1 MNDGTNIASDD
12 IVLKPKFRYWL
23 MKNFLLITLAIF
35 VFIFSKYIREHEL
48 LKFISGTILVLLIFI
63 IFYRYIS
70 MLLCTK
76 WIITREQIKI
86 YQGVLSKRINYI
98 ELYRVYDYEEKQSF
112 IQSLINNTNIY
123 IYSGDKSTPELLMNG
138 LKANSDIIQTIR
150 NRVEEQKK
158 EKKEY
163 MNLQTDN
170 DMKRVLLFFSLMLL
184 LGNIKGLAQSIV
196 IDPAMIGTL
205 VYSHQAQQGV
215 LKDIQSEETK
225 IRNFQILIQQKMS
238 QIQSLQEKTY
248 NYLSTVNAVVKN
260 GKDIIY
266 ASTLARDIAKYQSEA
281 AKYAVGDPKLLTIIA
296 KTEYELISR
305 SVDLMIYINNIALQ
319 GGEKNLMDNKQR
331 IDLCIHV
338 VNELRRMRGLA
349 YAVCRQMKSA
359 KRAGVLKTLVPGQF
373 KYVNSG
379 KQKVDNILNGIKWIS
394 KGGY

>member
-1 MNDGTNIASDD
+1 
-12 IVLKPKFRYWL
+12 
-23 MKNFLLITLAIF
+23 
-35 VFIFSKYIREHEL
+35 
-48 LKFISGTILVLLIFI
+48 
-63 IFYRYIS
+63 
-70 MLLCTK
+70 
-76 WIITREQIKI
+76 
-86 YQGVLSKRINYI
+86 
-98 ELYRVYDYEEKQSF
+98 
-112 IQSLINNTNIY
+112 
-123 IYSGDKSTPELLMNG
+123 
-138 LKANSDIIQTIR
+138 
-150 NRVEEQKK
+150 
-158 EKKEY
+158 

-196 IDPAMIGTL
+196 IDPVMIGTL
-205 VYSHQAQQGV
+205 VYSHQEQQGV

-225 IRNFQILIQQKMS
+225 IRNFQILIQQKMN

-266 ASTLARDIAKYQSEA
+266 A
-281 AKYAVGDPKLLTIIA
+281 KLLTIIA

>member
-1 MNDGTNIASDD
+1 
-12 IVLKPKFRYWL
+12 
-23 MKNFLLITLAIF
+23 
-35 VFIFSKYIREHEL
+35 
-48 LKFISGTILVLLIFI
+48 
-63 IFYRYIS
+63 
-70 MLLCTK
+70 
-76 WIITREQIKI
+76 
-86 YQGVLSKRINYI
+86 
-98 ELYRVYDYEEKQSF
+98 
-112 IQSLINNTNIY
+112 
-123 IYSGDKSTPELLMNG
+123 
-138 LKANSDIIQTIR
+138 
-150 NRVEEQKK
+150 
-158 EKKEY
+158 
-163 MNLQTDN
+163 
-170 DMKRVLLFFSLMLL
+170 
-184 LGNIKGLAQSIV
+184 
-196 IDPAMIGTL
+196 
-205 VYSHQAQQGV
+205 
-215 LKDIQSEETK
+215 
-225 IRNFQILIQQKMS
+225 MS

-281 AKYAVGDPKLLTIIA
+281 AKYAVGDPKCGQRRYPHSA
-296 KTEYELISR
+296 SRRSR

>member
-12 IVLKPKFRYWL
+12 IILKPKFRYWL

-150 NRVEEQKK
+150 NRVEEQKR
-158 EKKEY
+158 KKEY

>member
-12 IVLKPKFRYWL
+12 IILKPKFRYWL

-150 NRVEEQKK
+150 NRVEEQKR
-158 EKKEY
+158 KKEY

-196 IDPAMIGTL
+196 IDPVMIGTL
-205 VYSHQAQQGV
+205 VYSHQEQQGV

-225 IRNFQILIQQKMS
+225 IRNFQILIQQKMN

>member
-1 MNDGTNIASDD
+1 
-12 IVLKPKFRYWL
+12 
-23 MKNFLLITLAIF
+23 
-35 VFIFSKYIREHEL
+35 
-48 LKFISGTILVLLIFI
+48 
-63 IFYRYIS
+63 
-70 MLLCTK
+70 
-76 WIITREQIKI
+76 
-86 YQGVLSKRINYI
+86 
-98 ELYRVYDYEEKQSF
+98 
-112 IQSLINNTNIY
+112 
-123 IYSGDKSTPELLMNG
+123 
-138 LKANSDIIQTIR
+138 
-150 NRVEEQKK
+150 
-158 EKKEY
+158 

-196 IDPAMIGTL
+196 IDPVMIGTL
-205 VYSHQAQQGV
+205 VYSHQEQQGV

-225 IRNFQILIQQKMS
+225 IRNFQILIQQKMN

-281 AKYAVGDPKLLTIIA
+281 AKYAVGAPKLLTIIA

>member
-1 MNDGTNIASDD
+1 
-12 IVLKPKFRYWL
+12 
-23 MKNFLLITLAIF
+23 
-35 VFIFSKYIREHEL
+35 
-48 LKFISGTILVLLIFI
+48 
-63 IFYRYIS
+63 
-70 MLLCTK
+70 
-76 WIITREQIKI
+76 
-86 YQGVLSKRINYI
+86 
-98 ELYRVYDYEEKQSF
+98 
-112 IQSLINNTNIY
+112 
-123 IYSGDKSTPELLMNG
+123 
-138 LKANSDIIQTIR
+138 
-150 NRVEEQKK
+150 
-158 EKKEY
+158 

-266 ASTLARDIAKYQSEA
+266 ASTLARDIA
-281 AKYAVGDPKLLTIIA
+281 
-296 KTEYELISR
+296 ISR

>member
-1 MNDGTNIASDD
+1 
-12 IVLKPKFRYWL
+12 
-23 MKNFLLITLAIF
+23 
-35 VFIFSKYIREHEL
+35 
-48 LKFISGTILVLLIFI
+48 
-63 IFYRYIS
+63 
-70 MLLCTK
+70 
-76 WIITREQIKI
+76 
-86 YQGVLSKRINYI
+86 
-98 ELYRVYDYEEKQSF
+98 
-112 IQSLINNTNIY
+112 
-123 IYSGDKSTPELLMNG
+123 
-138 LKANSDIIQTIR
+138 
-150 NRVEEQKK
+150 
-158 EKKEY
+158 

-196 IDPAMIGTL
+196 IDPVMIGTL
-205 VYSHQAQQGV
+205 VYSHQEQQGV

-225 IRNFQILIQQKMS
+225 IRNFQILIQQKMN

-281 AKYAVGDPKLLTIIA
+281 AKYAIGDPKLLTIIA

>member
-1 MNDGTNIASDD
+1 MPTTYGND
-12 IVLKPKFRYWL
+12 IVYCLKSHCGVRGYCRQKWVLQVQIICKFSNERTC
-23 MKNFLLITLAIF
+23 KRNKD
-35 VFIFSKYIREHEL
+35 V
-48 LKFISGTILVLLIFI
+48 
-63 IFYRYIS
+63 
-70 MLLCTK
+70 
-76 WIITREQIKI
+76 
-86 YQGVLSKRINYI
+86 QGLSCGF
-98 ELYRVYDYEEKQSF
+98 EV
-112 IQSLINNTNIY
+112 
-123 IYSGDKSTPELLMNG
+123 
-138 LKANSDIIQTIR
+138 
-150 NRVEEQKK
+150 
-158 EKKEY
+158 
-163 MNLQTDN
+163 
-170 DMKRVLLFFSLMLL
+170 
-184 LGNIKGLAQSIV
+184 
-196 IDPAMIGTL
+196 
-205 VYSHQAQQGV
+205 
-215 LKDIQSEETK
+215 
-225 IRNFQILIQQKMS
+225 QQKMN

>member
-1 MNDGTNIASDD
+1 
-12 IVLKPKFRYWL
+12 
-23 MKNFLLITLAIF
+23 
-35 VFIFSKYIREHEL
+35 
-48 LKFISGTILVLLIFI
+48 
-63 IFYRYIS
+63 
-70 MLLCTK
+70 
-76 WIITREQIKI
+76 
-86 YQGVLSKRINYI
+86 
-98 ELYRVYDYEEKQSF
+98 
-112 IQSLINNTNIY
+112 
-123 IYSGDKSTPELLMNG
+123 
-138 LKANSDIIQTIR
+138 
-150 NRVEEQKK
+150 
-158 EKKEY
+158 
-163 MNLQTDN
+163 
-170 DMKRVLLFFSLMLL
+170 
-184 LGNIKGLAQSIV
+184 
-196 IDPAMIGTL
+196 
-205 VYSHQAQQGV
+205 
-215 LKDIQSEETK
+215 
-225 IRNFQILIQQKMS
+225 
-238 QIQSLQEKTY
+238 
-248 NYLSTVNAVVKN
+248 AVVKN

>member
-1 MNDGTNIASDD
+1 
-12 IVLKPKFRYWL
+12 
-23 MKNFLLITLAIF
+23 
-35 VFIFSKYIREHEL
+35 
-48 LKFISGTILVLLIFI
+48 
-63 IFYRYIS
+63 
-70 MLLCTK
+70 
-76 WIITREQIKI
+76 
-86 YQGVLSKRINYI
+86 
-98 ELYRVYDYEEKQSF
+98 
-112 IQSLINNTNIY
+112 
-123 IYSGDKSTPELLMNG
+123 
-138 LKANSDIIQTIR
+138 
-150 NRVEEQKK
+150 
-158 EKKEY
+158 
-163 MNLQTDN
+163 
-170 DMKRVLLFFSLMLL
+170 MKRVLLFFSLMLL

-196 IDPAMIGTL
+196 IDPVMIGTL
-205 VYSHQAQQGV
+205 VYSHQEQQGV

-225 IRNFQILIQQKMS
+225 IRNFQILIQQKMN

-349 YAVCRQMKSA
+349 SAVCRQMKSA